1 MELLY
6 IWIGDNPIDT
16 LQQEFCFTPEYDIHF
31 DYLNNELFIQ
41 KKNIPNI
48 FKTDNI
54 LNISGVVGEN
64 GTGKTILLNKLGSI
78 SDTKLKSQKSKVKKE
93 FIAVFY
99 DDVVVIIN
107 STNQKI
113 KVEGEVTDYLI
124 NYSSSKTNSN
134 LDQLSKVYLTNSNF
148 SGENYYLKLGEIDY
162 INLSSKTFEILE
174 KEFFSSKGALNDQ
187 RGVNNTKFDIMQSIF
202 PNFMDNRFR
211 SLIDIDF
218 LVYVKGLKDR
228 FIGKDISN
236 VRFKI
241 DKIDDFISS
250 DLKDLNYY
258 TKDYHKNDVE
268 EFEKKFINLHTNIN
282 SNNNITSSLIM
293 NLAGELIYCYPN
305 FNEHIGEC
313 YTIDELY
320 ENAKD
325 LLKNIHLQIV
335 KIIKKKI
342 FSKFNKRD
350 RQNKNKKKN
359 L

>member
-1 MELLY
+1 M
-6 IWIGDNPIDT
+6 
-16 LQQEFCFTPEYDIHF
+16 
-31 DYLNNELFIQ
+31 
-41 KKNIPNI
+41 
-48 FKTDNI
+48 
-54 LNISGVVGEN
+54 
-64 GTGKTILLNKLGSI
+64 
-78 SDTKLKSQKSKVKKE
+78 
-93 FIAVFY
+93 
-99 DDVVVIIN
+99 
-107 STNQKI
+107 
-113 KVEGEVTDYLI
+113 
-124 NYSSSKTNSN
+124 
-134 LDQLSKVYLTNSNF
+134 
-148 SGENYYLKLGEIDY
+148 
-162 INLSSKTFEILE
+162 
-174 KEFFSSKGALNDQ
+174 NDQ

-320 ENAKD
+320 EKCKGFIKEYTFTDSKD
-325 LLKNIHLQIV
+325 NKEKNIF
-335 KIIKKKI
+335 KI
-342 FSKFNKRD
+342 
-350 RQNKNKKKN
+350 Q
-359 L
+359 

>member
-1 MELLY
+1 
-6 IWIGDNPIDT
+6 
-16 LQQEFCFTPEYDIHF
+16 
-31 DYLNNELFIQ
+31 
-41 KKNIPNI
+41 
-48 FKTDNI
+48 
-54 LNISGVVGEN
+54 
-64 GTGKTILLNKLGSI
+64 
-78 SDTKLKSQKSKVKKE
+78 
-93 FIAVFY
+93 
-99 DDVVVIIN
+99 
-107 STNQKI
+107 
-113 KVEGEVTDYLI
+113 
-124 NYSSSKTNSN
+124 
-134 LDQLSKVYLTNSNF
+134 
-148 SGENYYLKLGEIDY
+148 
-162 INLSSKTFEILE
+162 
-174 KEFFSSKGALNDQ
+174 
-187 RGVNNTKFDIMQSIF
+187 MQSIF

-320 ENAKD
+320 EKCKGFIKEYTFTDSKD
-325 LLKNIHLQIV
+325 NKEKNIF
-335 KIIKKKI
+335 KI
-342 FSKFNKRD
+342 
-350 RQNKNKKKN
+350 Q
-359 L
+359 